1 MVRFLDL
8 DDSEAARR
16 LAAIGTEI
24 VPTTDE
30 GAEHVVVARVLPIGE
45 RGVRVEVDIE
55 PPDDPFAGMGA
66 WHRNAQT
73 EAHTV
78 RSGSGVVEFW
88 TPDGAVSARLE
99 AGDVMV
105 VRGGEHRYRPLTAQR
120 WAIRHS
126 GPEDTELVTTDT
138 GRPSDAWPVDGP
150 TAVG

>member
-8 DDSEAARR
+8 DDDEAARR
-16 LAAIGTEI
+16 LARVGTEI

-30 GAEHVVVARVLPIGE
+30 SSEHVVVARVLPIGE
-45 RGVRVEVDIE
+45 RGVRVEVDIA
-55 PPDDPFAGMGA
+55 PPDDVFSGMGA

-78 RSGSGVVEFW
+78 RTGGGVVEFW
-88 TPDGAVSARLE
+88 TPDGAVSAQLE

-105 VRGGEHRYRPLTAQR
+105 VRGGEHRYRPLTTQR

-126 GPEDTELVTTDT
+126 GPEDTELETTDT
-138 GRPSDAWPVDGP
+138 GRPSEAWPVD
-150 TAVG
+150 